1 MVLGC
6 LQRSCKTDAGP
17 VRRNAEP
24 AAGGPG
30 RASARPA
37 AGLGRRKQQGPFAAR
52 RALPKTKKRRVSF
65 RAQSGEMDVVWGSM
79 LHRRNRRW
87 RGADYSTIVRSEYVS
102 AGLDRSDRSSDDA
115 LMHVADTAAPL
126 C

>member
-1 MVLGC
+1 M
-6 LQRSCKTDAGP
+6 
-17 VRRNAEP
+17 
-24 AAGGPG
+24 
-30 RASARPA
+30 ARPRPA
-37 AGLGRRKQQGPFAAR
+37 HLSGQAGRWAGAEKTAGLFCGPPSERSA
-52 RALPKTKKRRVSF
+52 KKRRESF
-65 RAQSGEMDVVWGSM
+65 LGRNPEMDVVWGSM

>member
-6 LQRSCKTDAGP
+6 LQRSCKTDVAP

-37 AGLGRRKQQGPFAAR
+37 AGPGRRKRQGPFAAR
-52 RALPKTKKRRVSF
+52 RASALPKSAESF
-65 RAQSGEMDVVWGSM
+65 LGRNPEMDVVWGSV

-115 LMHVADTAAPL
+115 LMHVADTAVPL